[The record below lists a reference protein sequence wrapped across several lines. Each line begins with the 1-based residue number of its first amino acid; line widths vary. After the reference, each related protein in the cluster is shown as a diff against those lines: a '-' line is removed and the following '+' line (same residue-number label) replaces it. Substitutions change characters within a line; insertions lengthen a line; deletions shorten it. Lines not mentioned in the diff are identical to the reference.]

1 MNLIITEPQFSRLTL
16 VKIIDDIYYIVA
28 INNVLK
34 RDDGRKKN
42 FRKVKRK
49 FGKVK
54 TSNNLLKESW
64 RILI

>member
-34 RDDGRKKN
+34 RDDGRKK
-42 FRKVKRK
+42 K
-49 FGKVK
+49 F
-54 TSNNLLKESW
+54 
-64 RILI
+64 